1 MKITKMSRR
10 ERGRRRRSCCCS
22 FGAIVITGAT
32 LSAIYNRKGEDDELT
47 EEEEEEEE
55 GLCHSVR
62 KMIDQITDKNGRCYP
77 PLIISTL
84 LNFILIQLDSF
95 RKIFQEEIFSVK

>member
-47 EEEEEEEE
+47 EEEE